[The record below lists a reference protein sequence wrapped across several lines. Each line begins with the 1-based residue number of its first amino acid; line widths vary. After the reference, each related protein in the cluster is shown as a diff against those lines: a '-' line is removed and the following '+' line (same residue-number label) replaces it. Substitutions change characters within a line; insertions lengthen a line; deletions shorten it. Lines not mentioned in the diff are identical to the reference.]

1 MTQRTAGTKGA
12 VAITGGASGIGFSTA
27 QLLMA
32 RGWQPWLLDLKREAL
47 DAACEKLGI
56 DASRGIVCN
65 VADETSIEEAFAAL
79 TSDGADLVAVVN
91 SAGIGIDKLSVD
103 TSVEEFRRIVDVN
116 LVGSFAV
123 ARTAARY
130 WLDRAISGSIVNISS
145 VSGMC
150 GNRGRSAYGAS
161 KGGVN
166 LLTMVMA
173 NELGQSGIR
182 VNAIGPGSIAT
193 DILAGVNSDAAA
205 KRRLL
210 SRTPLKRIGDPA
222 EIAAIAAFLVAAP
235 SRVEGIRLALVR
247 RVFHQQ
253 VAAADQTADARLRKP
268 ANPQGFALRMHFCL
282 HAGHR
287 QGLLSRLQAVAANVG
302 RAARRVGNHYR
313 TVAQQRFAGQKPLGL
328 RQGMPW

>member
-1 MTQRTAGTKGA
+1 MTQREMKGA

-32 RGWQPWLLDLKREAL
+32 RGWQPWLLDLSREAL

-79 TSDGADLVAVVN
+79 TADGADRAVDLVAVVN

-123 ARTAARY
+123 ARAAARY

-182 VNAIGPGSIAT
+182 VNAIAPGPV
-193 DILAGVNSDAAA
+193 D
-205 KRRLL
+205 
-210 SRTPLKRIGDPA
+210 TPLTQAVHTENVRSQWHSRVPMHRYGRTD
-222 EIAAIAAFLVAAP
+222 EIASAVAFLVSDDA
-235 SRVEGIRLALVR
+235 SYINGQVLAVDGG
-247 RVFHQQ
+247 FI
-253 VAAADQTADARLRKP
+253 TA
-268 ANPQGFALRMHFCL
+268 
-282 HAGHR
+282 
-287 QGLLSRLQAVAANVG
+287 GLAV
-302 RAARRVGNHYR
+302 
-313 TVAQQRFAGQKPLGL
+313 
-328 RQGMPW
+328 

>member
-1 MTQRTAGTKGA
+1 MTQQTREMKGA

-65 VADETSIEEAFAAL
+65 VADEMSIEKAFAAL

-123 ARTAARY
+123 ARAAARY

-182 VNAIGPGSIAT
+182 VNAIAPGPV
-193 DILAGVNSDAAA
+193 D
-205 KRRLL
+205 
-210 SRTPLKRIGDPA
+210 TPLTQAVHTENVRSQWHSRVPMHRYGRTD
-222 EIAAIAAFLVAAP
+222 EIASAVAFLVSDDA
-235 SRVEGIRLALVR
+235 SYINGQVLAVDGG
-247 RVFHQQ
+247 FI
-253 VAAADQTADARLRKP
+253 TA
-268 ANPQGFALRMHFCL
+268 
-282 HAGHR
+282 
-287 QGLLSRLQAVAANVG
+287 GLAV
-302 RAARRVGNHYR
+302 
-313 TVAQQRFAGQKPLGL
+313 
-328 RQGMPW
+328 

>member
-65 VADETSIEEAFAAL
+65 VADEASIEEAFAAL
-79 TSDGADLVAVVN
+79 TVNGVEQAVDLVAVVN
-91 SAGIGIDKLSVD
+91 SAGIGIDKLSVE

-123 ARTAARY
+123 ARAAARY
-130 WLDRAISGSIVNISS
+130 WLDREIPGSIVNISS

-166 LLTMVMA
+166 L
-173 NELGQSGIR
+173 
-182 VNAIGPGSIAT
+182 
-193 DILAGVNSDAAA
+193 
-205 KRRLL
+205 
-210 SRTPLKRIGDPA
+210 
-222 EIAAIAAFLVAAP
+222 
-235 SRVEGIRLALVR
+235 
-247 RVFHQQ
+247 
-253 VAAADQTADARLRKP
+253 
-268 ANPQGFALRMHFCL
+268 
-282 HAGHR
+282 
-287 QGLLSRLQAVAANVG
+287 
-302 RAARRVGNHYR
+302 
-313 TVAQQRFAGQKPLGL
+313 
-328 RQGMPW
+328 

>member
-1 MTQRTAGTKGA
+1 MTQQTREMKGA

-27 QLLMA
+27 QLLMV

-65 VADETSIEEAFAAL
+65 VADETSIEDAFTAL
-79 TSDGADLVAVVN
+79 TAGGADHAVDLVAVVN

-182 VNAIGPGSIAT
+182 VNAIAPGPVDTPSPRRFIRRMFVTSGTAAFPCT
-193 DILAGVNSDAAA
+193 AMAGRTRSPL
-205 KRRLL
+205 RLL
-210 SRTPLKRIGDPA
+210 SLCRTTRATLT
-222 EIAAIAAFLVAAP
+222 
-235 SRVEGIRLALVR
+235 VR
-247 RVFHQQ
+247 CW
-253 VAAADQTADARLRKP
+253 P
-268 ANPQGFALRMHFCL
+268 
-282 HAGHR
+282 
-287 QGLLSRLQAVAANVG
+287 
-302 RAARRVGNHYR
+302 
-313 TVAQQRFAGQKPLGL
+313 
-328 RQGMPW
+328 

>member
-1 MTQRTAGTKGA
+1 MTQQTTEPKGA

-27 QLLMA
+27 ELLMA

-65 VADETSIEEAFAAL
+65 VADEQSIEEAFQAL
-79 TSDGADLVAVVN
+79 TAGGDHAAELVAVVN
-91 SAGIGIDKLSVD
+91 SAGIGLDKLSVD
-103 TSVEEFRRIVDVN
+103 TSVDEFRRIVDVN

-123 ARTAARY
+123 ARAAARY
-130 WLDRAISGSIVNISS
+130 WLEREISGSIVNISS

-182 VNAIGPGSIAT
+182 VNAIAPGPV
-193 DILAGVNSDAAA
+193 D
-205 KRRLL
+205 
-210 SRTPLKRIGDPA
+210 TPLTQAVHTDNVRNQWHSRVPMHRYGTTS
-222 EIAAIAAFLVAAP
+222 EIACAVAFLVSDDA
-235 SRVEGIRLALVR
+235 SYVNGQVLAVDGG
-247 RVFHQQ
+247 FI
-253 VAAADQTADARLRKP
+253 TA
-268 ANPQGFALRMHFCL
+268 
-282 HAGHR
+282 
-287 QGLLSRLQAVAANVG
+287 GLAV
-302 RAARRVGNHYR
+302 
-313 TVAQQRFAGQKPLGL
+313 
-328 RQGMPW
+328 

>member
-1 MTQRTAGTKGA
+1 MTQQTREMKGA

-47 DAACEKLGI
+47 DAACGKLGI

-65 VADETSIEEAFAAL
+65 VADETSIEEAFTAL
-79 TSDGADLVAVVN
+79 TAGGADHAVDLVAVVN

-161 KGGVN
+161 KGGTACAPTRSPTSVVGKPVSC
-166 LLTMVMA
+166 LL
-173 NELGQSGIR
+173 L
-182 VNAIGPGSIAT
+182 
-193 DILAGVNSDAAA
+193 
-205 KRRLL
+205 
-210 SRTPLKRIGDPA
+210 
-222 EIAAIAAFLVAAP
+222 
-235 SRVEGIRLALVR
+235 
-247 RVFHQQ
+247 
-253 VAAADQTADARLRKP
+253 
-268 ANPQGFALRMHFCL
+268 
-282 HAGHR
+282 
-287 QGLLSRLQAVAANVG
+287 LQAHCVRSLQKVCGVSTLG
-302 RAARRVGNHYR
+302 RKAWQPGCVLPTSTTGE
-313 TVAQQRFAGQKPLGL
+313 
-328 RQGMPW
+328 

>member
-1 MTQRTAGTKGA
+1 MTQQTREMKGA

-65 VADETSIEEAFAAL
+65 VADERSIEEAFAAL
-79 TSDGADLVAVVN
+79 TAGGADHAVDLVAVVN

-182 VNAIGPGSIAT
+182 VNAIAPGPV
-193 DILAGVNSDAAA
+193 D
-205 KRRLL
+205 
-210 SRTPLKRIGDPA
+210 TPLTQAVHTENVRSQWHSRVPMHRYGRMD
-222 EIAAIAAFLVAAP
+222 EIASAVAFLVSDDA
-235 SRVEGIRLALVR
+235 SYINGQVLAVDGG
-247 RVFHQQ
+247 FI
-253 VAAADQTADARLRKP
+253 TA
-268 ANPQGFALRMHFCL
+268 
-282 HAGHR
+282 
-287 QGLLSRLQAVAANVG
+287 GLAV
-302 RAARRVGNHYR
+302 
-313 TVAQQRFAGQKPLGL
+313 
-328 RQGMPW
+328 

>member
-1 MTQRTAGTKGA
+1 MTQQTREMKGA

-27 QLLMA
+27 QLLMV

-65 VADETSIEEAFAAL
+65 VADETSIEDAFTAL
-79 TSDGADLVAVVN
+79 TAGGADHAVDLVAVVN

-182 VNAIGPGSIAT
+182 VNAIAPGPV
-193 DILAGVNSDAAA
+193 D
-205 KRRLL
+205 
-210 SRTPLKRIGDPA
+210 TPLTQAVHTENVRNQWHSRVPMHRYGRTD
-222 EIAAIAAFLVAAP
+222 EIASAVAFLVSDDA
-235 SRVEGIRLALVR
+235 SYINGQVLAVDGG
-247 RVFHQQ
+247 FI
-253 VAAADQTADARLRKP
+253 TA
-268 ANPQGFALRMHFCL
+268 
-282 HAGHR
+282 
-287 QGLLSRLQAVAANVG
+287 GLAV
-302 RAARRVGNHYR
+302 
-313 TVAQQRFAGQKPLGL
+313 
-328 RQGMPW
+328 

>member
-1 MTQRTAGTKGA
+1 MTQQTREMKGA

-79 TSDGADLVAVVN
+79 TAGGTDHAVDLVAVVN

-182 VNAIGPGSIAT
+182 VNAIAPGPV
-193 DILAGVNSDAAA
+193 D
-205 KRRLL
+205 
-210 SRTPLKRIGDPA
+210 TPLTQAVHTENVRSQWHSRVPMHRYGRTD
-222 EIAAIAAFLVAAP
+222 EIASAVAFLVSDDA
-235 SRVEGIRLALVR
+235 SYINGQVLAVDGG
-247 RVFHQQ
+247 FI
-253 VAAADQTADARLRKP
+253 TA
-268 ANPQGFALRMHFCL
+268 
-282 HAGHR
+282 
-287 QGLLSRLQAVAANVG
+287 GLAV
-302 RAARRVGNHYR
+302 
-313 TVAQQRFAGQKPLGL
+313 
-328 RQGMPW
+328 